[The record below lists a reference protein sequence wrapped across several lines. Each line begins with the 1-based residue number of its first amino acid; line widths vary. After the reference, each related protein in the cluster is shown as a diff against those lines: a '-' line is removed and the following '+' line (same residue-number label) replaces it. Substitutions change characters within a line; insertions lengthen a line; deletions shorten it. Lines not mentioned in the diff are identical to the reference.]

1 MRWRIRIQVRYR
13 RGADLAL
20 AVLALA
26 ALLAGLLS
34 ILMWKAPPASA
45 SPTLAGS
52 PIKLQYYLTT
62 GSYFGNQALS
72 ACAPGYHM
80 ASLWEILDTSNL
92 HYNTSLGRASADSG
106 HGPPYYSGWIRT
118 GYSGNLFGGPGEANC
133 MAWTS
138 SSEGSIG
145 TTVSLPSNWTA
156 GEEDLLGWNA
166 DSTECSLKRSVWC
179 AGFYK
184 VYLPLILRA
193 YAG

>member
-13 RGADLAL
+13 RRADLVVTA
-20 AVLALA
+20 LALA
-26 ALLAGLLS
+26 ALLAGLLGA
-34 ILMWKAPPASA
+34 LLWAPPLASA

-52 PIKLQYYLTT
+52 SIPLQYYLTT

-118 GYSGNLFGGPGEANC
+118 GYSGSSTGGPGEANC

-138 SSEGSIG
+138 SSDGYIG
-145 TTVSLPSNWTA
+145 ATVSLPSNWTA

-166 DSTECSLKRSVWC
+166 DSTNCSLKRSVWC
-179 AGFYK
+179 VGLYK
-184 VYLPLILRA
+184 VFLPLILRA
-193 YAG
+193 YSC

>member
-118 GYSGNLFGGPGEANC
+118 GYSSNYLDVLGEANC
-133 MAWTS
+133 QAWTS
-138 SSEGSIG
+138 NSDGYYG
-145 TTVSLPSNWTA
+145 TTVSLPSDWIA
-156 GEEDLLGWNA
+156 AEEDLLGWNA
-166 DSTECSLKRSVWC
+166 DSTECSLKRPAWC
-179 AGFYK
+179 VGLYK
-184 VYLPLILRA
+184 VFLPLILRG
-193 YAG
+193 YAA

>member
-13 RGADLAL
+13 RRADLAL
-20 AVLALA
+20 AGLALA
-26 ALLAGLLS
+26 ALSAGLLS
-34 ILMWKAPPASA
+34 VLMWKARPASA

-52 PIKLQYYLTT
+52 SLPLQYYLTT
-62 GSYFGNQALS
+62 GSYSSTQALS

-80 ASLWEILDTSNL
+80 ASLWEILDTSSL

-106 HGPPYYSGWIRT
+106 HGPPYSSGWIRT
-118 GYSGNLFGGPGEANC
+118 GYSGSSTGGPGEANC
-133 MAWTS
+133 QAWTS
-138 SSEGSIG
+138 SLSADIG
-145 TTVSLPSNWTA
+145 TTVSLPSDWTA

-166 DSTECSLKRSVWC
+166 GSAICSLKRSVWC
-179 AGFYK
+179 VGLYK